1 MVTISGGNESAGA
14 ADDEVLV
21 VVAAGVGSGSVA
33 VAGCEVDVDE
43 DVFAVGGV
51 AAEVSSTAVVDVD
64 GGGEVFPVALE
75 GVSAVE
81 VASSA
86 GAGVGAGADFF
97 A

>member
-1 MVTISGGNESAGA
+1 MVTISLGNESAGA
-14 ADDEVLV
+14 AVDDVLV
-21 VVAAGVGSGSVA
+21 IAAGVGSGSVV

-64 GGGEVFPVALE
+64 GAGEVVPVALD
-75 GVSAVE
+75 G
-81 VASSA
+81 ASSA
-86 GAGVGAGADFF
+86 GSGVGAGAAFF